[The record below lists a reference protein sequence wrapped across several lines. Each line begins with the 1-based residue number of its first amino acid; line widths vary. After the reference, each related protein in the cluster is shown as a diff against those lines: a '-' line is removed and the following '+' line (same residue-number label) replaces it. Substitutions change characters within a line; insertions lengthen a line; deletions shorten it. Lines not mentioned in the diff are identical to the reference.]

1 MADNVSITSG
11 TGVSI
16 RADELGSGVQVQVV
30 KIALGADGVE
40 DNLVDAGQQ
49 LMAASVPVA
58 IASDQS
64 ALGVTVAAG
73 TSTIGAVYTAQD
85 VKIGAKSLALTLSS
99 GVGSV
104 PIPDA
109 ATVVGAKPV
118 SSTSIRV
125 GLEAPEADGTATG
138 NATAGDLKK
147 GIPVD
152 AAVWTWFSL
161 GGTGTTRVLYVKGG
175 ASDVVEVAVM

>member
-40 DNLVDAGQQ
+40 DNLVDGGQQ
-49 LMAASVPVA
+49 LMAVSIPVA
-58 IASDQS
+58 IASNQS
-64 ALGVTVAAG
+64 AYPVNLG
-73 TSTIGAVYTAQD
+73 QD
-85 VKIGAKSLALTLSS
+85 LKIGAKSLTLTLSS
-99 GVGSV
+99 GAGSV

-109 ATVVGAKPV
+109 ATVVGVKPV

-161 GGTGTTRVLYVKGG
+161 GGTGTSRVLSVKGG
-175 ASDVVEVAVM
+175 ASDVVEVVVM